1 LLFRAWFWPQIGS
14 VLKEAFRRRER
25 VAVAELGW
33 VYQGPVGRAY
43 CGFGFTC
50 FVQIDALY
58 CEAIL

>member
-50 FVQIDALY
+50 FAQIDAL
-58 CEAIL
+58 